1 MFILGKHCFI
11 LSHPN
16 MNLQQIIYKFYICMT
31 MNKLFAMVFCESYTD
46 DEVLLARF
54 ATIRFEKHT
63 LYK

>member
-1 MFILGKHCFI
+1 
-11 LSHPN
+11 
-16 MNLQQIIYKFYICMT
+16 MT
-31 MNKLFAMVFCESYTD
+31 MNKLLAMVFRKSYTD